1 MIRLALFP
9 NENTFNNNHH
19 FINTNPTTAI
29 FINSNGGAL
38 PIRNFLQNITTNV
51 GWTVGS
57 QFVSILSQIM
67 SARCNGIIYDD
78 GLDSVI
84 NFPMFHF
91 AYNTPSEYDDIVN
104 TFSNFSLNV
113 KLSASLHRNSSY
125 SYAPYISACFD
136 FSNIANSLLIKSST
150 SYNPSYYLDCENASI
165 DICEELTGVSSGQ
178 LVLFS
183 NYNNYYSF
191 DVYNNNPYPPCGDVP
206 SDCEDT
212 RTSGAT
218 QMIDVVINGHVLDS
232 PVQFNYSIGFTTPNS
247 DSLHTESIPAQM
259 QRSFTRLDNI
269 SANFSGGVIRDSGY
283 LEIYGKL
290 NGYGVGV
297 AGGTIDLDAIEEEE
311 ILLGKFNFEPCC
323 DCVDSSIFYYVD
335 ELENVMGD
343 FSDFTGSYTITS
355 YKWYGFKSLT
365 NYCCDDVNCDCPQ
378 DTSIEIDD
386 NDTIKGGSSSGGGD
400 VDVTC
405 ICEALN
411 TMNGKFDSIIS
422 CLRRPNEVNPLE
434 YDTIQDSI
442 DNVSGTLEVINQ
454 TIEDVDL
461 SVEMPECI
469 CDNLELIEA
478 GIEALGDGLAL
489 NRVKYDSI
497 IEQLSRINA
506 SIQAVPVGINTN
518 LNLAVNALGQIKLAI
533 DAITNGT
540 SGAVSIQNSLIDIK
554 DALITLSGYISSG
567 ATALGTNLPALTTN
581 LPALT
586 TNLPALTTNLPALG
600 LNLPAIATVAT
611 GVGAMV
617 LIFEAIK
624 LALEAIKD
632 ILVQKLTELDISCIC
647 DGIDDLVDKLED
659 AIELFK
665 TGDGEQ
671 VQIESIADL
680 IKQIANSLYKTNDD
694 DTEESITEVVSGL
707 SEKLNNIGDNTP
719 EVIIENGLY
728 ADIRKTFYQ
737 DKDE

>member
-1 MIRLALFP
+1 MGEVIFCNTEQDARLGNHFQDFKLTYGSGALSQVFD
-9 NENTFNNNHH
+9 TLY
-19 FINTNPTTAI
+19 
-29 FINSNGGAL
+29 NSNGGQIGITGSDVNTAL
-38 PIRNFLQNITTNV
+38 HYNLPELCSRGSCENKPNGWTYGFKSCLYIPSLVTSDIDWYNQNIA
-51 GWTVGS
+51 GK
-57 QFVSILSQIM
+57 SIK
-67 SARCNGIIYDD
+67 IILKVRNTSIYEIVD
-78 GLDSVI
+78 GVRVYPYI
-84 NFPMFHF
+84 PFFHF
-91 AYNTPSEYDDIVN
+91 
-104 TFSNFSLNV
+104 
-113 KLSASLHRNSSY
+113 
-125 SYAPYISACFD
+125 
-136 FSNIANSLLIKSST
+136 IKSSMPVISGAGSIIVSDECLLDNDEFIEHNGCSSSWPT
-150 SYNPSYYLDCENASI
+150 NQFLNQIELEYLLDGGS
-165 DICEELTGVSSGQ
+165 
-178 LVLFS
+178 
-183 NYNNYYSF
+183 
-191 DVYNNNPYPPCGDVP
+191 
-206 SDCEDT
+206 SDCEDL
-212 RTSGAT
+212 RTSGET
-218 QMIDVVINGHVLDS
+218 QLIDVVINGHVLDS
-232 PVQFNYSIGFTTPNS
+232 PVQFNYSFGFTTPNS
-247 DSLHTESIPAQM
+247 DSLHTEILPVQL
-259 QRSFTRLDNI
+259 QKSFTRLDNI

-283 LEIYGKL
+283 IEIYGKL

-297 AGGTIDLDAIEEEE
+297 AGDTIDLDAIEEEE
-311 ILLGKFNFEPCC
+311 ILLAKFSFEPCC
-323 DCVDSSIFYYVD
+323 NCVDSSIFYYVD
-335 ELENVMGD
+335 ELENVLGD
-343 FSDFTGSYTITS
+343 FSNFTGSYTITN
-355 YKWYGFKSLT
+355 YKWYGFKALT
-365 NYCCDDVNCDCPQ
+365 NYCCDDVDCDCPQ

-405 ICEALN
+405 ICDALN
-411 TMNGKFDSIIS
+411 TMNGKFDAIIS

-461 SVEMPECI
+461 SVEIPECV
-469 CDNLELIEA
+469 CDNLLTIEA
-478 GIEALGDGLAL
+478 GIEAIGDGIAL
-489 NRVKYDSI
+489 SRVKYDSI

-540 SGAVSIQNSLIDIK
+540 SGTVSIQNSLIDIK
-554 DALITLSGYISSG
+554 DALITLSGYVSSG
-567 ATALGTNLPALTTN
+567 SSALTTN
-581 LPALT
+581 LPALPT
-586 TNLPALTTNLPALG
+586 ELPALG

-647 DGIDDLVDKLED
+647 DGIDNLVDKLED

-694 DTEESITEVVSGL
+694 ETEESITEVVSGL
-707 SEKLNNIGDNTP
+707 SEKINNIGDNTP

-737 DKDE
+737 DKDD